1 MEADERQRVPFQKIF
16 YTCSLS
22 DVVTSSIAKL
32 QSAGTYFSSW
42 NRFKELFLVPSV
54 KSKVQMSSGYQSGTA
69 RNGGVSVIRVWPKSA
84 DEKKKLQKHSDL
96 TATSLGQPPKNAGAR
111 QFKSDQQEDDP
122 LTTSPAKEVEQY
134 LMDHVYFAQSQEPRD
149 PRPPSVKYR
158 VGQVVH
164 HRQDQYVGVII
175 GWDAVGKVR
184 SSGQCPRGQWGWGG
198 GALHLSRSTSI
209 SHFFCV
215 RRIRKAASCAS
226 FSLCIE

>member
-1 MEADERQRVPFQKIF
+1 MEADERQRVPFQKNF

-54 KSKVQMSSGYQSGTA
+54 KSRVQMSSGYQSGTA

-184 SSGQCPRGQWGWGG
+184 SSGQCPRGQGGWGG
-198 GALHLSRSTSI
+198 GVAPFT
-209 SHFFCV
+209 
-215 RRIRKAASCAS
+215 
-226 FSLCIE
+226 